1 MHADDDADS
10 FTTGLSGE
18 SWRSSTETEPL
29 RSKREVELDQLR
41 RLRRLNEQRFLLD
54 QEAQATSSGQE
65 LSLSASE
72 KKAVMQQLEDKL
84 RLLDAEEEEL
94 QKQMNRL
101 FAHVQIPADGA
112 KARRNKVSGK
122 EGCLRGE
129 LKCEGEEEV
138 VERVNVEAGAMTGE
152 LKRLLRV
159 LRRETWMTVV
169 VERVEDMPD
178 YTVRLLQRRH
188 SRYLADLLEYIFGVM
203 DIGYLERI

>member
-1 MHADDDADS
+1 MHAEDDADS

-18 SWRSSTETEPL
+18 SWRSSTEAEPL

-112 KARRNKVSGK
+112 QARRNKVSRK

-129 LKCEGEEEV
+129 LKCKGEEEV
-138 VERVNVEAGAMTGE
+138 VERVNAEAEAMTGE

-203 DIGYLERI
+203 DIGYLKGI